1 MINNKKYWL
10 IILIFYSIFAVND
23 INAQVSMP
31 NSINA
36 YYTTEKIKTD
46 GILNEAVWAKAKH
59 ICNFTQRETNNGQPV
74 TERTE
79 AAIIYTDHELHVGI
93 WCYDS
98 NPAGI
103 VAKEMSRDFSYWY
116 DDNFEIVLDTY
127 SDKRNGYIFVV
138 NPNGARADAL
148 TSNDGLSTNRD
159 WNGIWDASAVIND
172 SGWFAEVVIPFS
184 TLKFSNDSLQ
194 FWGMNLERNIRRKQE
209 QVFWQGWSRDY
220 DFEHVSH
227 AGTLILNNVSGKETL
242 ELKPFL
248 MGGIDVGANQKLGK
262 IDKIG
267 GDLNYLITPT
277 MKLNAT
283 VNTDFAQVESDALV
297 SNLSRF
303 SVYYPEKREFFLEGK
318 SLFDFSFSGG
328 SYMFY
333 SRNIGINNGREI
345 PILAG
350 LRVLG
355 REGNTNI
362 GVISMQTADKD
373 SINSANYSVVRIKQD
388 IFKSSSIGGMFTSR
402 ITKGHENYT
411 YGIDGNYG
419 SAELFGD
426 KKVNLYGNFSQT
438 FTTDSINSDNS
449 AFNVVLDYPNDFI
462 NFEAFYAQIGK
473 HYNPET
479 GFLQR
484 INYKNF
490 GSSLEIKPRI
500 ATVPFVQQF
509 NFEPYNLDIY
519 LTNTTN
525 ELESMNYTLVPFS
538 CTFSGGDKISL
549 DYSKNFDRLD
559 DTFKLQNGFYI
570 QAGKYWYDQYY
581 VGFDSFRGRN
591 FAASVSYTTGNYYDT
606 RIDKYFTEIVLNC
619 NKHLNF
625 SFDFERNSLNFTND
639 KVGTLLSDNYS
650 GRIDYSIDPKLSTSL
665 YFQWNTLLE
674 ESILNFR
681 LNWIP
686 EVGSDFYLVVNQTFD
701 KGEKELELKNTVVMA
716 KLIWRF
722 SY

>member
-1 MINNKKYWL
+1 MIQSKKYG
-10 IILIFYSIFAVND
+10 IVILLFCFMLVAD
-23 INAQVSMP
+23 IAKAQISMP
-31 NSINA
+31 NSLDA
-36 YYTTEKIKTD
+36 YFTTEKIKTD
-46 GILNEAVWAKAKH
+46 GILNEPVWSKAKH

-79 AAIIYTDHELHVGI
+79 VAVVYTAHELHVGI

-98 NPAGI
+98 DPKGI
-103 VAKEMSRDFSYWY
+103 IAKEMERDFSYWY

-127 SDKRNGYIFVV
+127 SDKRNGYIFAI

-159 WNGIWDASAVIND
+159 WNGIWDAAAVIND
-172 SGWFAEVVIPFS
+172 SGWFAEIVIPFS

-209 QVFWQGWSRDY
+209 QVFWQGWSRNY

-227 AGTLILNNVSGKETL
+227 AGTLILRNISGKETL
-242 ELKPFL
+242 EIKPFIT
-248 MGGIDVGANQKLGK
+248 GGIDVGAKQQPGK

-267 GDLNYLITPT
+267 GDINYLITPT
-277 MKLNAT
+277 LKLNAT

-328 SYMFY
+328 AYMFY
-333 SRNIGINNGREI
+333 SRRIGIDNGREI
-345 PILAG
+345 PIIGG

-362 GVISMQTADKD
+362 GAISMQTADKD
-373 SINSANYSVVRIKQD
+373 SVNSANYSVIRIKQD

-402 ITKGHENYT
+402 ISNGHKNYT

-426 KKVNLYGNFSQT
+426 KKINIYGNFSQT

-449 AFNVVLDYPNDFI
+449 AFNVVLNYPNDFI
-462 NFEAFYAQIGK
+462 SFDAFYAQVGK

-479 GFLQR
+479 GFLSR

-490 GSSLEIKPRI
+490 GSYLEIKPRI
-500 ATVPFVQQF
+500 AAIPCVQQF

-538 CTFSGGDKISL
+538 CTFSGGDELSM

-559 DTFKLQNGFYI
+559 DTFNLQNGFYI
-570 QAGKYWYDQYY
+570 QPGKYWYDQYNIS
-581 VGFDSFRGRN
+581 FDSFRGRN
-591 FAASVSYTTGNYYDT
+591 FAASISYTNGDYYDT
-606 RIDKYFTEIVLNC
+606 KINKYYTELVWNC

-625 SFDFERNSLNFTND
+625 SFDFERNSLNFTHD

-650 GRIDYSIDPKLSTSL
+650 GRMDYSLTPKLSTSL

-701 KGEKELELKNTVVMA
+701 KGEADFELKNTVVMA